1 VLAFGEN
8 RSSKVGVRFNNP
20 VTDGNDLGGLCEEN
34 HGFFCHALELRTD
47 SSGGVDSIALEKLIE
62 VISEESK
69 SSNLIVLLKDVEKSF
84 TECTES
90 HASLSELPA
99 GVLIIGS
106 QIHAENRKDQVY
118 LCTY

>member
-1 VLAFGEN
+1 MVLVFNAFQ
-8 RSSKVGVRFNNP
+8 
-20 VTDGNDLGGLCEEN
+20 
-34 HGFFCHALELRTD
+34 
-47 SSGGVDSIALEKLIE
+47 

-69 SSNLIVLLKDVEKSF
+69 SSSLIVLLKDVEKSF
-84 TECTES
+84 TECRELHT
-90 HASLSELPA
+90 SLSELPA